1 MGLRSRLQWSRVYS
15 TIPVEKMN
23 WYYPELDPDLDNAL
37 DDYNITSGTFLDL
50 GTGPGTQAIELAK
63 RGFSV
68 TATDIS
74 GKAIKLASKLS
85 DEIHFINDDILNSK
99 LKLRFDY
106 ILDRGCFHTMS
117 ENDRVSYV
125 KSVEQ
130 LLKKNGILFLKCF
143 SDKEQGEWGP
153 YRYSK
158 EMIIEIFNIS
168 FNVLKISDTV
178 YQGTMNPMP
187 HALFVIMQRK

>member
-1 MGLRSRLQWSRVYS
+1 MGFRSRLEWSRVYS

-50 GTGPGTQAIELAK
+50 GTGPGTQAIELTK

-99 LKLRFDY
+99 DF
-106 ILDRGCFHTMS
+106 IPEMM
-117 ENDRVSYV
+117 
-125 KSVEQ
+125 KSNTTHKFIPKPVPFE
-130 LLKKNGILFLKCF
+130 LIRMRLEVN
-143 SDKEQGEWGP
+143 
-153 YRYSK
+153 
-158 EMIIEIFNIS
+158 
-168 FNVLKISDTV
+168 
-178 YQGTMNPMP
+178 
-187 HALFVIMQRK
+187 